1 MTNIQHLDFAAQAG
15 SLRQVQILASSSLS
29 MQNSRA
35 DAHTHTQGMCAPTL
49 HVTLSGRRRW
59 NCQPSA
65 STVSKRFTFFYTALS
80 LVHLGEA
87 TNSFISSCMICM
99 TFDIRTVKDESLL
112 SVMSHKQH
120 AF

>member
-1 MTNIQHLDFAAQAG
+1 MSAVGI
-15 SLRQVQILASSSLS
+15 SSLEEI
-29 MQNSRA
+29 
-35 DAHTHTQGMCAPTL
+35 HVLLHCTL
-49 HVTLSGRRRW
+49 ACT
-59 NCQPSA
+59 
-65 STVSKRFTFFYTALS
+65 
-80 LVHLGEA
+80 LGEA